1 MNNQQ
6 RRQAPDQTG
15 PHTPARSN
23 LYRTGWDIEEVAPH
37 LVVAAAA
44 DDLVAL
50 VREAQALRADW
61 LERCGDRWKD
71 GQRRALRV
79 RLRAVE
85 ADARRLAA
93 ALERAVGADG
103 ARLACA
109 AAVGRLSPP
118 SPPPPGAGAWDPQ
131 P

>member
-1 MNNQQ
+1 MNNPQ

-15 PHTPARSN
+15 PHPAPRPH
-23 LYRTGWDIEEVAPH
+23 LYRTRWDIEELDPPA
-37 LVVAAAA
+37 VVAAAA

-50 VREAQALRADW
+50 VREAEGLRAAW

-71 GQRRALRV
+71 GQRRELRV
-79 RLRAVE
+79 RLRTVE